1 MEDLTPLRGVTWR
14 SVGLAV
20 ILMPLNAYWLIQMEI
35 VRYSAHPTTV
45 SLLFNAIFILLVLTA
60 ANALLVKL
68 APRHALT
75 QAELLTTY
83 SMICIGSCIAGHD
96 GIQVLAPMMSWPFQ
110 YATPANNW
118 EALFMKDI
126 PPWLSVRDESILR
139 GYYEGSTSLYQWW
152 ILRGWIGPVL
162 AWGLLI
168 VVLLLVMLAVNSALR
183 RQWLDREHLMCPLV
197 ALPLEISRPRA
208 DLFRNYVFWI
218 GFGLTAGID
227 TWNSFA
233 FHIPAMPRIPIE
245 HFDLSIYFTARPWNA
260 IGWTPRSFYPFMIGL
275 GVLMPTDFLFSC
287 WFFYLFWK
295 VERILSTAVGW
306 TDIPQ
311 FPFINEQAFGA
322 YAMFCL
328 YGLWTSRRF
337 IAGILKRTFQGAGTQ
352 AMVSVR
358 ADADLLDDRREP
370 LPYRWAVGLA
380 IGGFVT
386 LVWFSAAA
394 GMRAWVG
401 VAFFLIYYGLS
412 LAITRMR
419 AQFGAPVH
427 DLHFVGPDTILPLAA
442 GTRSFTDRDLTIF
455 SLYFWFNRAYRNHP
469 MPFQLEAFKL
479 SDRTESPLRL
489 QFVAQVIAIL
499 AGTAAAFWAMLHL
512 QYAYGAAAKSHSF
525 GPEAFNRLASWIGA
539 PTPPNWMSTAA
550 VGVGLAFTFVL
561 ETMRLRSANWPF
573 HPLGFAIS
581 GSWEMNL
588 VWMPLL
594 IAWILKVVLLRYGTF
609 KLLRRMIPFFLGLIL
624 GQFVVGSILNI
635 VSIAMGLPS
644 YMFWQ

>member
-1 MEDLTPLRGVTWR
+1 LRGVTWR
-14 SVGLAV
+14 SVGLALL
-20 ILMPLNAYWLIQMEI
+20 ILPLNAYWLIQMEI

-45 SLLFNAIFILLVLTA
+45 SLLFNAVFILLVLTA
-60 ANALLVKL
+60 ANVLAIRLV
-68 APRHALT
+68 PRHAFT

-83 SMICIGSCIAGHD
+83 SIICAGSCIAGHD
-96 GIQVLAPMMSWPFQ
+96 GIQVLTPMISWPFQ
-110 YATPANNW
+110 YATPTNNW
-118 EALFMKDI
+118 EILFWKHI
-126 PPWLSVRDESILR
+126 PPWLSVRSDIVMR
-139 GYYEGSTSLYQWW
+139 GYYEGSTNLYQWW
-152 ILRGWIGPVL
+152 ILRAWARPVL
-162 AWGLLI
+162 AWGCFI
-168 VVLLLVMLAVNSALR
+168 VLLLLVMLAVNSALR

-197 ALPLEISRPRA
+197 ALPIEVTRPRSS
-208 DLFRNYVFWI
+208 LFTNHIFWI
-218 GFGLTAGID
+218 GFALTAGVD

-233 FHIPAMPRIPIE
+233 FHYPAMPRIPIE
-245 HFDLSIYFTARPWNA
+245 HQDLSIYFTARPWNA

-295 VERILSTAVGW
+295 VERVLSTALGW

-337 IAGILKRTFQGAGTQ
+337 IGALLRRTIHGAG
-352 AMVSVR
+352 ARSADLSE
-358 ADADLLDDRREP
+358 ADAGLLDDSREP
-370 LPYRWAVGLA
+370 LPYRWAVALA
-380 IGGFVT
+380 VVGFIA
-386 LVWFSAAA
+386 LVWFSVAA
-394 GMRAWVG
+394 GMRGWVA
-401 VAFFLIYYGLS
+401 VVFFVIYYGLA

-442 GTRSFTDRDLTIF
+442 GTRSFTDKDLTIF

-479 SDRTESPLRL
+479 SDRTESPLRP
-489 QFVAQVIAIL
+489 QFLAQTIGIV
-499 AGTAAAFWAMLHL
+499 AGTAAAFWAMLQL
-512 QYAYGAAAKSHSF
+512 QYDYGAAAKSGSF
-525 GPEAFNRLASWIGA
+525 GAEAFNRLASWLNV
-539 PTPPNWMSTAA
+539 PTAPNWMSTGA
-550 VGVGLAFTFVL
+550 VGVGLVFTFIL
-561 ETMRLRSANWPF
+561 ETMRLRFANWPF

-594 IAWILKVVLLRYGTF
+594 IAWLLKVVLLRYGTF

-635 VSIAMGLPS
+635 VSIAMGIPS